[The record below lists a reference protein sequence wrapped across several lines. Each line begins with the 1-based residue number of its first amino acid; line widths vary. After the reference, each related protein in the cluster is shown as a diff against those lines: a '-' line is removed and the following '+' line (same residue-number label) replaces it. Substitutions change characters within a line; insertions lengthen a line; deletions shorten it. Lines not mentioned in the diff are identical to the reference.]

1 MNAKLIAALGA
12 GATILAVSQT
22 AMADVSV
29 GFAVGAPAPVY
40 AAPEPVYVAPA
51 PAYVAPAYVGW
62 RDDDHRWDDRRWGYR
77 RWQEHRWNEYHWGH
91 DRRWGDRDGDY
102 GYRRW

>member
-22 AMADVSV
+22 AMAGVSV
-29 GFAVGAPAPVY
+29 GLAVGVPAPVYATPAPVY
-40 AAPEPVYVAPA
+40 AAP
-51 PAYVAPAYVGW
+51 AYVSW
-62 RDDDHRWDDRRWGYR
+62 HDDRGWGYR
-77 RWQEHRWNEYHWGH
+77 RWEEHRWHDHHWGR
-91 DRRWGDRDGDY
+91 DRRWGDRGGDY

>member
-22 AMADVSV
+22 ATAGVSV
-29 GFAVGAPAPVY
+29 GLAVGAPVPVYAAPAPVY
-40 AAPEPVYVAPA
+40 A
-51 PAYVAPAYVGW
+51 APAYVGW
-62 RDDDHRWDDRRWGYR
+62 RDDDRRWAYHRWEEHRWD
-77 RWQEHRWNEYHWGH
+77 EHRWGH
-91 DRRWGDRDGDY
+91 DRRWDDRDRDY

>member
-22 AMADVSV
+22 AMAGVSV
-29 GFAVGAPAPVY
+29 GLAVGAPVPVYAAPAPVY
-40 AAPEPVYVAPA
+40 A
-51 PAYVAPAYVGW
+51 APAYVGW
-62 RDDDHRWDDRRWGYR
+62 RDDDRRWGDRRWE
-77 RWQEHRWNEYHWGH
+77 EHRWHEDHHWGR
-91 DRRWGDRDGDY
+91 DRRWGDRGGDY

>member
-22 AMADVSV
+22 AMAGVSV
-29 GFAVGAPAPVY
+29 GFAVGAPVPVY
-40 AAPEPVYVAPA
+40 AAPAPVYA
-51 PAYVAPAYVGW
+51 APAYVGW
-62 RDDDHRWDDRRWGYR
+62 RDDDRGWGYR
-77 RWQEHRWNEYHWGH
+77 RWEEHRWHDHHWGR